1 MKFRDAQETLPS
13 ETWERGEVPPHC
25 VAAGVIAPSVAFG
38 AEAFASLSVIG
49 NLSGIR
55 SGYDGG

>member
-1 MKFRDAQETLPS
+1 MAHGS
-13 ETWERGEVPPHC
+13 
-25 VAAGVIAPSVAFG
+25 AGVSQKNPSVAFG